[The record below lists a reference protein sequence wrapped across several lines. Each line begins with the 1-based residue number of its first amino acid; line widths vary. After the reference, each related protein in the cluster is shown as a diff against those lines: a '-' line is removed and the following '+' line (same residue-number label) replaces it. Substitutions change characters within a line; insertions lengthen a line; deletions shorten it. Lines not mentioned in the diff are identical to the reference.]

1 MAASLTLT
9 GHDVTHVTE
18 TLIARDATA
27 EEELV
32 FSSMRHR
39 AFCDFNTCS
48 EGVLLKRPT
57 DRIKRD
63 AAMHHRDGCSH
74 ET

>member
-1 MAASLTLT
+1 MTASFTLT

-18 TLIARDATA
+18 ALIASDTAT

-48 EGVLLKRPT
+48 EGVFLKRPT

-63 AAMHHRDGCSH
+63 TAMHHRNGCRH
-74 ET
+74 EA

>member
-1 MAASLTLT
+1 MTASFTLT
-9 GHDVTHVTE
+9 GHEVTHVTE
-18 TLIARDATA
+18 ALIASDTAT

-48 EGVLLKRPT
+48 EGVFLKRPT
-57 DRIKRD
+57 DRIKRYT
-63 AAMHHRDGCSH
+63 AMHHRDGCSH
-74 ET
+74 EA